1 MKFILIKFIFHKC
14 MLDKLIS
21 MNRLI
26 HVTKKLV
33 LQNHF
38 ILSTNQF
45 KPLKL
50 NEYNSNIILL
60 IVRIIYINI
69 FLNLG

>member
-1 MKFILIKFIFHKC
+1 

>member
-1 MKFILIKFIFHKC
+1 

-38 ILSTNQF
+38 ILSMNQF

-60 IVRIIYINI
+60 IVR
-69 FLNLG
+69 

>member
-1 MKFILIKFIFHKC
+1 

-38 ILSTNQF
+38 ILSMNQF